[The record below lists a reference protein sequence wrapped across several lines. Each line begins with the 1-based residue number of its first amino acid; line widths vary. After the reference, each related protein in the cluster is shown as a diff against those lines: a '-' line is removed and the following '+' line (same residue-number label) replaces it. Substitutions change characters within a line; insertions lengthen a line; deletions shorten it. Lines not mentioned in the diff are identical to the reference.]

1 MKQNFNFVNTF
12 YGDSMKKLKKFIFF
26 LTSLLICISL
36 VYLICY
42 LIPAPKINKSNE
54 IAVYDKN
61 DELITTFRYDVEDK
75 YLKINE
81 INEDFLICFLV
92 SEDQEFYNHNGYYQR
107 RQSICHRQTIPNS
120 ICAPIHR

>member
-36 VYLICY
+36 VYFICY

-54 IAVYDKN
+54 IAIYDKKQTE
-61 DELITTFRYDVEDK
+61 ELI
-75 YLKINE
+75 
-81 INEDFLICFLV
+81 
-92 SEDQEFYNHNGYYQR
+92 
-107 RQSICHRQTIPNS
+107 
-120 ICAPIHR
+120 